1 MTGHLWTLRHL
12 PVEAIFDADGK
23 QMDFIPNIRVIR
35 SQRKTIKLMFKK
47 YAYSKSN
54 NHEATTYWHC
64 RSRRNGNPACKA
76 RFSTKKLR
84 NGRYKV
90 YLTQP
95 EHNHPPKKR
104 HL

>member
-1 MTGHLWTLRHL
+1 MLSTLRHL

-47 YAYSKSN
+47 YAYSKTN
-54 NHEATTYWHC
+54 EHDTTTYWHC
-64 RSRRNGNPACKA
+64 RSRRNGRPACKA
-76 RFSTKKLR
+76 RFSTKKLK
-84 NGRYKV
+84 NGSYKV

-104 HL
+104 RL